1 VISVFAEAML
11 ELDET
16 DADDDE
22 GDNPEGDLSP

>member
-1 VISVFAEAML
+1 VIRSGAEAML

-16 DADDDE
+16 DADDGN